1 MKWKLSL
8 LNPDFFSLN
17 TFCLRFVKANAY
29 MARSVRISVIAAL
42 VVHSLSET
50 ACRLFA
56 ALTPEF
62 IRNCT
67 PYSVFVVRCRQTRK
81 NRNIRRK
88 TSKSIYQRY
97 AFHKRLRQKTRRL
110 CGLLLQ
116 RGMLHQPIYARD
128 RIFVSSAI
136 LGSRT
141 KRYALRALDIKQ
153 NHP

>member
-1 MKWKLSL
+1 M
-8 LNPDFFSLN
+8 
-17 TFCLRFVKANAY
+17 T
-29 MARSVRISVIAAL
+29 RSVRISVIAAL

-116 RGMLHQPIYARD
+116 RECYTNQYMLEIE
-128 RIFVSSAI
+128 SLSALQSLEVGQSVMHSEHWTLNKI
-136 LGSRT
+136 T
-141 KRYALRALDIKQ
+141 HNIQ
-153 NHP
+153 